1 VNWKVRPGYKDA
13 RPCDRELL
21 SSMNLCFLKVPQ
33 WHIWVLGGGTDTRA
47 GVRYVLFKLQQMD
60 VNQYA
65 VCGNDSGL
73 HKEKDFSGIT
83 GELLQEAISY
93 QSQASD
99 SSAD

>member
-1 VNWKVRPGYKDA
+1 
-13 RPCDRELL
+13 
-21 SSMNLCFLKVPQ
+21 
-33 WHIWVLGGGTDTRA
+33 
-47 GVRYVLFKLQQMD
+47 MD